1 MAKGLDD
8 LGLAVLEHGESVAV
22 EVSDDALLVVDDGG
36 MQRDLLDLGM
46 ENESARLDAR
56 FLALGGGSRRRGL
69 GLAGSGLG
77 ASAEDRS

>member
-8 LGLAVLEHGESVAV
+8 LGLAVFEHGESVAV

-46 ENESARLDAR
+46 ENEAARLDAR
-56 FLALGGGSRRRGL
+56 FLAPGGGSRRRGL
-69 GLAGSGLG
+69 G
-77 ASAEDRS
+77 